1 MHLASSYLPGI
12 TVITVAGE
20 VDATASGHLETYL
33 DQVRRS
39 LDEHLIIDAHRL
51 TFLDSSGLS
60 VLLAAATLARA
71 HGVDVHL
78 AGLQPTVARLLE
90 ITGTVELVTI
100 HDRVSQ
106 AVTAVEALRDAGPG
120 EPDEPA
126 EPSEAV

>member
-12 TVITVAGE
+12 TVVTVAGE
-20 VDATASGHLETYL
+20 VDATASGHLEAYL

-39 LDEHLIIDAHRL
+39 LDEHLIFDVSRL
-51 TFLDSSGLS
+51 AFLDSSGLS

-78 AGLQPTVARLLE
+78 AGLRPTVARLLE

-100 HDRVSQ
+100 HDHVTR
-106 AVTAVEALRDAGPG
+106 AVAAVEALRDARAGALEAAGPT
-120 EPDEPA
+120 
-126 EPSEAV
+126 EAV

>member
-78 AGLQPTVARLLE
+78 AGLHPTVSRLLE

-100 HDRVSQ
+100 HDRLSQ
-106 AVTAVEALRDAGPG
+106 AVTVVEALRDAGPG